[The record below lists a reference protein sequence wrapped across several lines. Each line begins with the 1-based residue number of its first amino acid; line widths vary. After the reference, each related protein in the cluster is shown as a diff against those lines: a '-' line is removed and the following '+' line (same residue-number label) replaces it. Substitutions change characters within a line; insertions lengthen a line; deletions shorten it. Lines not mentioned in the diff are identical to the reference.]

1 MRTFCFLSIFIM
13 LLCSVGGLAQP
24 VNLADSLS
32 EVFKQKPKFTA
43 KLDSRNSFIT
53 GNSAQIR
60 GVKAGLSFGNRMM
73 VGVGYNWL
81 GTEFREN
88 IFTPDGL
95 RLGTIRFSY
104 VAPFIEYV
112 FYKKNNWQGDIPVQ
126 IGFGRSKYT
135 YENEGTTKSIYN
147 NPVILYEPSM
157 IIEYQVLGLF
167 GFGGGIGY
175 RLMLKGNRDM
185 DQQFTSPMYVL
196 RFRILFDGVRQLI
209 KEG

>member
-1 MRTFCFLSIFIM
+1 MRTSYFWIILAM
-13 LLCSVGGLAQP
+13 LLLSFGAQSQP

-32 EVFKQKPKFTA
+32 KVFQQKPKFTA

-53 GNSAQIR
+53 GKSAQIR

-73 VGVGYNWL
+73 VGLGYNWL
-81 GTEFREN
+81 GTQYREN

-95 RLGTIRFSY
+95 RLGTIKY
-104 VAPFIEYV
+104 AYIAPFVEYV
-112 FYKKNNWQGDIPVQ
+112 FFKKNNWQGDIPVQ
-126 IGFGRSKYT
+126 IGVGRSKYT
-135 YENEGTTKSIYN
+135 YENDGTTKSIYSN
-147 NPVILYEPSM
+147 TVISYEPSM

-196 RFRILFDGVRQLI
+196 RFRILFDGVRKLV
-209 KEG
+209 KV

>member
-1 MRTFCFLSIFIM
+1 MRTSYFWIILAM
-13 LLCSVGGLAQP
+13 LLLSFGAQSQP

-32 EVFKQKPKFTA
+32 KVFQQKPKFTA

-53 GNSAQIR
+53 GKSAQIR

-73 VGVGYNWL
+73 VGLGYNWL
-81 GTEFREN
+81 GTQHREN
-88 IFTPDGL
+88 IFTPAGL
-95 RLGTIRFSY
+95 RLGTIKY
-104 VAPFIEYV
+104 AYIAPFVEYV
-112 FYKKNNWQGDIPVQ
+112 FFKKNNWQGDIPVQ

-135 YENEGTTKSIYN
+135 YENDGTTKSIYSN
-147 NPVILYEPSM
+147 TVISYEPSM

-185 DQQFTSPMYVL
+185 DQQFTSPMYVI
-196 RFRILFDGVRQLI
+196 RFRILFDGVRKLV
-209 KEG
+209 KV